1 MDEKTWANS
10 KQFFA
15 EEHQNWQETQPSL
28 DIGVYHLANFAKQ
41 KEDKTVNVIALLAD
55 ATSSDQKIYANLA
68 NNVAPLATKLALAN
82 KIIVA
87 ALRDNAR
94 L

>member
-1 MDEKTWANS
+1 M
-10 KQFFA
+10 
-15 EEHQNWQETQPSL
+15 
-28 DIGVYHLANFAKQ
+28 YHLANFAKQ
-41 KEDKTVNVIALLAD
+41 KEDETVNVIALLAD

-87 ALRDNAR
+87 ALRENAR
-94 L
+94 LKCSLHKKNNGNMRRPPGHSLLLVVQL